1 MDNKH
6 TEFWAS
12 LRFGADTAD
21 LKTHTELTVAIMARR
36 VVLTVS
42 QTGGQPDNHGRTI
55 LLTAQAALTVANTL
69 NHLLALAALH
79 SSKSVTF
86 TATLEASE
94 GDLWG
99 KLHLSLL
106 ETGVRVAITNE
117 KDCPTAEKFGVVL
130 PSPETVA
137 LMNTLRLYAEMI
149 DTETGAEV
157 VAEEA
162 A

>member
-1 MDNKH
+1 MDNQH

-55 LLTAQAALTVANTL
+55 LLTAQVALTVVNTL
-69 NHLLALAALH
+69 NHFLALAALH
-79 SSKSVTF
+79 SSKAVTF
-86 TATLEASE
+86 TATLEAAE
-94 GDLWG
+94 GELWG

-106 ETGVRVAITNE
+106 ETGVRVAVTNE
-117 KDCPTAEKFGVVL
+117 TDCPTAEKIGVVL
-130 PSPETVA
+130 TSAETAA

-157 VAEEA
+157 VAEETV
-162 A
+162 

>member
-21 LKTHTELTVAIMARR
+21 TETRNELTVAVMARR

-42 QTGGQPDNHGRTI
+42 QAGGQPDNHARTI
-55 LLTAQAALTVANTL
+55 LLTAQAALTVADTL
-69 NHLLALAALH
+69 NHFLALAALH
-79 SSKSVTF
+79 SSKAVTF
-86 TATLEASE
+86 TATLEATE
-94 GDLWG
+94 GELWS

-106 ETGVRVAITNE
+106 ETGVRVAVTNE
-117 KDCPTAEKFGVVL
+117 TACPKAEKIGVVL
-130 PSPETVA
+130 TSAETAA
-137 LMNTLRLYAEMI
+137 LMNTLWLYAEMI
-149 DTETGAEV
+149 NTETGAEV

>member
-1 MDNKH
+1 MSNKH
-6 TEFWAS
+6 SEFWAS

-21 LKTHTELTVAIMARR
+21 LETRNELTVAVTARR
-36 VVLTVS
+36 VVLTVCGVGS
-42 QTGGQPDNHGRTI
+42 SDGKLSRTI
-55 LLTAQAALTVANTL
+55 LLTAKVAQTVAKTV
-69 NHLLALAALH
+69 NHLLALSAVH
-79 SSKSVTF
+79 SSKSLTF
-86 TATLEASE
+86 TSTLEATE

-106 ETGVRVAITNE
+106 ETGVRVAVTNE

-130 PSPETVA
+130 TSPETAA